1 MKKKKR
7 IDELLV
13 ERELIEDIEKARR
26 AVMAGLVYSGQERV
40 DKPGSLFLV
49 EKPLRIKDKRLKYV
63 GRGGY
68 KLEKALQLFSVDV
81 ADKIFMDI
89 GSSTGGF
96 TDCAL
101 QNGAK
106 KCYAIDVGY
115 NQLDWVLRND
125 PRVIV
130 MERTNF
136 RNVTPDMLTDGLP
149 EVASIDVSF
158 ISLKHIFPVLTT
170 LLHEQSD
177 VIALIKPQ
185 FEAFRDQV
193 GEKGIVRDPAIHLEV
208 LEKVIKFAMDASFS
222 LVDVTYSPIKGT
234 EGNIEFLAH
243 FRWKHTETSREIA
256 LEEVVQDAQQAL
268 TL

>member
-1 MKKKKR
+1 MKKKKK
-7 IDELLV
+7 IAELLV
-13 ERELIEDIEKARR
+13 ERELAEDMESAKR
-26 AVMAGLVYSGQERV
+26 ACMAGLVYSGEERM
-40 DKPGSLFLV
+40 DKPGSLIAV
-49 EKPLRIKDKRLKYV
+49 EKPLRIKDKTLKYV

-68 KLEKALQLFSVDV
+68 KLEKALQSFSVDV
-81 ADKIFMDI
+81 TDKIFMDI

-101 QNGAK
+101 KNGAK

-115 NQLDWVLRND
+115 NQLDWKLRND
-125 PRVIV
+125 PSVIS

-136 RNVTPDMLTDGLP
+136 RHVTPDMLYSGCP

-158 ISLKHIFPVLTT
+158 ISLKHIFPVLAT
-170 LLHEQSD
+170 LLHEKND

-185 FEAFRDQV
+185 FEALREQV

-208 LEKVIKFAMDASFS
+208 LEKVIHYAQEASFT
-222 LVDVTYSPIKGT
+222 LMDITYSPIKGT

-243 FRWKHTETSREIA
+243 FKWKNKGTSK
-256 LEEVVQDAQQAL
+256 EVVLEKVVEEAQQAL
-268 TL
+268 IQ